1 MIRFFLILLLL
12 VPSVA
17 GAKHLGNS
25 TGCSGVDYTNSVDW
39 VVLSGKF
46 TAPEDGTLDSVC
58 LELLTGGEAE
68 VSKMAV
74 YSYANST
81 FTLVDYTAEF
91 TPGNGWNQVTQ
102 KALTQSGSLV
112 AGTVYWAALWAQGG
126 HSSTCGLMWDD
137 SDADST
143 YGYWKTY
150 ATNFPTGF
158 GFSNC
163 SKYYRAS
170 CGYIVY
176 TPSGAPPATTSQ
188 ITIKGTTVIKGV
200 VKCGD

>member
-1 MIRFFLILLLL
+1 MIRFLLILLLL

-58 LELLTGGEAE
+58 LELLTAGAAE

-74 YSYANST
+74 YSYANSK

-112 AGTVYWAALWAQGG
+112 AGTVYWVALWAQGG
-126 HSSTCGLMWDD
+126 HSNHCGLMWDV

-143 YGYWKTY
+143 CGYWATY

-158 GFSNC
+158 VFNDC
-163 SKYYRAS
+163 SKNYRAS

-176 TPSGAPPATTSQ
+176 TPTPTP
-188 ITIKGTTVIKGV
+188 TVTARRRRMELG
-200 VKCGD
+200 GP